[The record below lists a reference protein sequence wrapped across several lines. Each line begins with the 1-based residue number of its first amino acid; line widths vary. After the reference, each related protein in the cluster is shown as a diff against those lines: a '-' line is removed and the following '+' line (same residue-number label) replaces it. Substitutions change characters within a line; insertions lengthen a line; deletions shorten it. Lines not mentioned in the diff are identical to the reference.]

1 MTLSARVLV
10 IDDSE
15 VVLSR
20 VQARLEAE
28 GHLVTTTT
36 QTIGSARLL
45 RDADIVLID
54 YHMPG
59 IDGKALLDSLRAAA
73 AQSKLTPAYYLYTQD
88 QTVSTRALALGFDGC
103 FNRKGDDDALVQQL
117 DAALRQLRL
126 RRMVDKSRT
135 ASKPR

>member
-1 MTLSARVLV
+1 MTLSAKVLV

-20 VQARLEAE
+20 IQARLEAE
-28 GHLVTTTT
+28 GHHVTTTT

-45 RDADIVLID
+45 RDADIVIID

-59 IDGKALLDSLRAAA
+59 IDGKALLDSLQAAA
-73 AQSKLTPAYYLYTQD
+73 AQSKLTPVYYLYSQD
-88 QTVSTRALALGFDGC
+88 EAIGTRALAMGFDGC
-103 FNRKGDDDALVQQL
+103 FTRKGDDDALVQQL

-126 RRMVDKSRT
+126 RRLVNRSRLP
-135 ASKPR
+135 SKRL